1 MKPSLRCR
9 STVSGTAWG
18 LSEPPGGPR
27 VPRASSGPSGS
38 PGPPRGPSGSPVG
51 LRVPWGPS
59 GAFGALGAPRG
70 PSGSPGGLRGPS
82 GAPEAPRGL
91 GINQVYSVILF
102 SVCHRTVSASSQ
114 IGGRI
119 RERSYRSGQVSH
131 TLSPNRFGLC
141 FVVPVTKAFI
151 YPVRGPS

>member
-9 STVSGTAWG
+9 STVSGIAWG

-27 VPRASSGPSGS
+27 VPRGSSGPSGS
-38 PGPPRGPSGSPVG
+38 PGPLRGPSGSPVG
-51 LRVPWGPS
+51 PRGPRGPS
-59 GAFGALGAPRG
+59 GAFGAFGAPRG
-70 PSGSPGGLRGPS
+70 PSGSPGGLRGLS

-91 GINQVYSVILF
+91 GVNPIYSVVFL
-102 SVCHRTVSASSQ
+102 SVCHRTVSTSSQ

-151 YPVRGPS
+151 YPVRGLS

>member
-27 VPRASSGPSGS
+27 VLRGSSGPSGS
-38 PGPPRGPSGSPVG
+38 PGPFRGPSGSPVG
-51 LRVPWGPS
+51 LRAPRGPS
-59 GAFGALGAPRG
+59 GVFGALGAPRG
-70 PSGSPGGLRGPS
+70 LSGSPWGFRGPS

-91 GINQVYSVILF
+91 GINPIYSVIFL
-102 SVCHRTVSASSQ
+102 SICHRTVSTSSQ

-119 RERSYRSGQVSH
+119 RERSYRLGQVSH

-151 YPVRGPS
+151 YPVRGLS

>member
-9 STVSGTAWG
+9 STVSGIAWG

-27 VPRASSGPSGS
+27 VPRGSSGPSGS
-38 PGPPRGPSGSPVG
+38 PGPLRGLSGSPVG
-51 LRVPWGPS
+51 PRG
-59 GAFGALGAPRG
+59 PRG
-70 PSGSPGGLRGPS
+70 PSGSPGGLRGLS

-91 GINQVYSVILF
+91 GVNPIYSVVFL
-102 SVCHRTVSASSQ
+102 SVCHRTVSTSSQ

-131 TLSPNRFGLC
+131 TLSSNRFGLC

-151 YPVRGPS
+151 YPVRGLA